1 MACAEGGEEVCD
13 ARGETH
19 HQQCA
24 LAAVPLLPAFIG
36 GSGGRRG
43 VAQEE
48 LAVVAVVE
56 GDGVGRGS
64 RGGGVGARD
73 EGAADGDLGGEAD
86 DGAGD
91 VRGDEGGDGGV
102 DVGGVG
108 GEEGADEE
116 EDLTGAVGG
125 GVAG

>member
-1 MACAEGGEEVCD
+1 MACAEGGEQGSD
-13 ARGETH
+13 ARGEAH
-19 HQQCA
+19 HQQGA
-24 LAAVPLLPAFIG
+24 LAAVGLLGG
-36 GSGGRRG
+36 GSGRGG

-56 GDGVGRGS
+56 GDGVGCGG
-64 RGGGVGARD
+64 RGGGVGAGD

-91 VRGDEGGDGGV
+91 VGGYEGGDGGV

-116 EDLTGAVGG
+116 EDLAGAVGG